1 MQFSSQN
8 WALKSFKLVCE
19 DQTALMDRDHR
30 KESVHCKFMTDVWF
44 LVDVCGCDMVWNKP
58 VVFLDSPSGV
68 SCMQVNVWRMSEF

>member
-1 MQFSSQN
+1 MSS
-8 WALKSFKLVCE
+8 SSETSVDGE

-30 KESVHCKFMTDVWF
+30 KESVLCKFMTNVWF
-44 LVDVCGCDMVWNKP
+44 LVDVCGCDMVWNIP